1 MTAVPV
7 TETERNFQDDS
18 DGDRSGRQLL
28 VVGVDGSAPS
38 WDAFAW
44 AAGEARRGNGRI
56 VAVFVTPVIEPEQ
69 ALGSTAPLGYAA
81 SAQATDQ
88 MVVELAAEVATWAN
102 TLGVDV
108 SFVRGIGDVAH
119 VLTEV
124 AHSQHADQMVVGR
137 SAKMLHRLAGSVSR
151 RLVLNRDCPVI
162 VVVP

>member
-1 MTAVPV
+1 MPV
-7 TETERNFQDDS
+7 IEGKA
-18 DGDRSGRQLL
+18 GDKPAIDHTGRPTL

-56 VAVFVTPVIEPEQ
+56 VAVFVTSIIEPEE
-69 ALGSTAPLGYAA
+69 ALGPTAPLGYAA
-81 SAQATDQ
+81 AADARDQ
-88 MVVELAAEVATWAN
+88 ITEALADEVARRAE
-102 TLGVDV
+102 TLGVEV
-108 SFVRGIGDVAH
+108 SFVRGIGDAAH

-124 AHSQHADQMVVGR
+124 AHSNHADLVVVGR